1 MYSTC
6 TCVISDAH
14 SLHHRKGHLNDIN
27 SYPPVLKEAGENDI
41 DKTVLSLM
49 KHEVPNAIDR
59 LESDRPQ
66 EGDEKHQHDI
76 KQNNSM
82 PNTSSV
88 SQASTLRTPTRDKN
102 IVCKLDGTAS
112 SESHTAMQ
120 CIRAHEVAVGTN
132 NEQQCH
138 WESIAQVDNNLTM
151 DALAN
156 DTCTLDRDDAA
167 HNNGTSTPRM
177 ESSGSDPVT
186 AILPVPQTVSSIAT
200 VDLQREERSEVDDN
214 MCKTQTDLKPC
225 SECELSNDY
234 DETYDRKE
242 DSPLR
247 PVQSE
252 QNFDDV
258 PPPVLVS
265 PQQHADTGVYA
276 SLCGPDKNSVDSQPI
291 SSSPKQQPISTDYQ
305 GENPLQNLSNLPPHS
320 LQQLCDTYRM
330 KDDPPQCCVDDNS
343 IDLLPRGV
351 ISSPEQSNSDDWRN
365 GPSQVHPGD
374 SSACISP
381 SPHCVVAPAQTT
393 QQPLAADD
401 GKENPLKQLL
411 SVQAS
416 LSDDPPKGDTV
427 QLLLNENTI
436 DNHSP
441 CTVVFSHQQSAADNQ
456 KEGSSHLL
464 SDEHS
469 ITKPSPAVASISSQE
484 QLHQGDQ
491 PVQHQSNEDA
501 VDLSLCNPISSQQ
514 QLDVDG
520 SSPLL
525 SEGKSH
531 VNSVAFAQQSCPVGQ
546 KESASDTNGHLP
558 DTVTSPPIHLLPSQ
572 KQSDVNDQREGS
584 SQLLHPDDSSACISP
599 SPHCVVAPAQT
610 TQQHLA
616 VDDGKGNPLKQLLS
630 VQASLSDDPP
640 KGDTVQLLSN
650 ENTIDNHSPC
660 TMVSSHQQSG
670 ADDRREGSSQ
680 HLFSSEHKPSPA
692 IPSQEQ
698 LHQGDQPVKH
708 QSNQDAIDLSLC
720 STISS
725 QQQLDIDGSSPLLS
739 EGKSHVNSVASA
751 QQPCPI
757 GQKESTSDTSG
768 HLPDTATSPQPSGN
782 GRHKDLALL
791 RQPAQLKVVIRR
803 QKRNLKHRK
812 RRHCGGRVKRSKP
825 RRKRP
830 HSSHT
835 SLRCYR
841 KQGSPH
847 PQPIKDKGP
856 RPTTCDR
863 NDNSAP
869 TNTGNMDT
877 EKPGCGSS
885 KRECSFQPNN
895 TRQASSPGGSS
906 NDGGGGDEDEDKD
919 PSSGG
924 RSFHSHPNWILLL
937 LIVLLILC
945 FCFPRPEEPSL
956 HTDTE
961 SVCSTVHLRTTPL
974 DLKSS
979 PHFLDSSLDDHTPAL
994 FRGTRFS
1001 KPRRNGGE
1009 ESASSNTFPE
1019 GCSTDHLVSE
1029 EETPRDMCQGEE
1041 LAGLQKLHLKRR
1053 RRERPRTTPPGSPRP
1068 QLDLNVSE
1076 PSLMSTS
1083 EPKPFIYPSPELE
1096 KNRQET
1102 HDYIASQGECTHSC
1116 DFVDHHMHMIFQ
1128 SNCVF
1133 TSSRLL
1139 CGPSTNVRHVLTDT
1153 DIYQHQQTPPLHS
1166 VPNVLNAADS
1176 LNTTTGQEQEEDVE
1190 QQQDDDPPSQ
1200 FRGPGTAYKKF
1211 PDRSEG
1217 RTLDS
1222 GLGTNSQTQ
1231 NQFPTAHQT
1240 LPVAATKIDTSW
1252 RTSIKKDE
1260 IVYLTPSTDNTVGG
1274 HPSDFQVIP
1283 SVEEQTPRSPNYRT
1297 RDELV
1302 VKKQNDNE
1310 PADAISLQPVE
1321 PLLECCEHTSLL
1333 LKPSMRVFPYP
1344 SPSDESVL
1352 NLIHDIPENNL
1363 CVFISGSTLYANRRP
1378 SFPVMCSVLTDDTI
1392 GQSQRYCRLL
1402 YFNTKV

>member
-1 MYSTC
+1 MAPFSHILSPTCTVRTC

-66 EGDEKHQHDI
+66 EGDEKHQYDI

-102 IVCKLDGTAS
+102 AVCKLDGTAS

-120 CIRAHEVAVGTN
+120 CIRAQEVAEGMN
-132 NEQQCH
+132 NEQQCTR
-138 WESIAQVDNNLTM
+138 WEIIAQVDNNLTM
-151 DALAN
+151 DVLAN
-156 DTCTLDRDDAA
+156 DTRTLNRDDAA
-167 HNNGTSTPRM
+167 HHNGTRTPRM
-177 ESSGSDPVT
+177 ELSGSDPVT
-186 AILPVPQTVSSIAT
+186 AILPTPQIEEQSVSTIAT

-225 SECELSNDY
+225 SECELSNNY

-291 SSSPKQQPISTDYQ
+291 SSPPKQQPTNTDNQ
-305 GENPLQNLSNLPPHS
+305 GV
-320 LQQLCDTYRM
+320 
-330 KDDPPQCCVDDNS
+330 KDDPPQCCVDNNS
-343 IDLLPRGV
+343 IDLLLHGV
-351 ISSPEQSNSDDWRN
+351 ISFPEQSNSDDQRN
-365 GPSQVHPGD
+365 GPSQVHSDD
-374 SSACISP
+374 SSISP
-381 SPHCVVAPAQTT
+381 SPHCTCVVSPAQTT
-393 QQPLAADD
+393 QQSLAADD
-401 GKENPLKQLL
+401 GKGNPLKQLL
-411 SVQAS
+411 SVPAS

-441 CTVVFSHQQSAADNQ
+441 CTMVSSHQQSAADDQ
-456 KEGSSHLL
+456 KEGSSQHLL

-469 ITKPSPAVASISSQE
+469 VTKPSPAVASISSQE

-491 PVQHQSNEDA
+491 PVQHQSNQDA
-501 VDLSLCNPISSQQ
+501 VDLSLCSAISSQQ
-514 QLDVDG
+514 QLDVDCD
-520 SSPLL
+520 SPPL

-531 VNSVAFAQQSCPVGQ
+531 VNFVASAQQSCPVGQ
-546 KESASDTNGHLP
+546 KESVSDTSGHLP
-558 DTVTSPPIHLLPSQ
+558 DTATSPPIYLLPCIAVSSQ
-572 KQSDVNDQREGS
+572 KQSDVSDQREGP
-584 SQLLHPDDSSACISP
+584 SQLLHSDDSSAYISP
-599 SPHCVVAPAQT
+599 SPHCVVSPAQT
-610 TQQHLA
+610 MQQHLA

-630 VQASLSDDPP
+630 VQASLRDDPP

-650 ENTIDNHSPC
+650 ENTIDNYSPC
-660 TMVSSHQQSG
+660 TVVFSHQQSG
-670 ADDRREGSSQ
+670 ADDQREGSSQ
-680 HLFSSEHKPSPA
+680 HLLSSEHKPSPA
-692 IPSQEQ
+692 ISSQEQ

-708 QSNQDAIDLSLC
+708 QSNQDAVDLSLC
-720 STISS
+720 SPISS
-725 QQQLDIDGSSPLLS
+725 QQQLGVDGSSPLLS
-739 EGKSHVNSVASA
+739 EGESHVNSVASA
-751 QQPCPI
+751 QQSCPV

-791 RQPAQLKVVIRR
+791 PQPAQLKVVIRR

-812 RRHCGGRVKRSKP
+812 CRHCSGRMKRSKP
-825 RRKRP
+825 HRKRL

-835 SLRCYR
+835 SLRCYH

-869 TNTGNMDT
+869 TNKGNTDT
-877 EKPGCGSS
+877 EKPGYRSS
-885 KRECSFQPNN
+885 KQGSSFQPNN
-895 TRQASSPGGSS
+895 TQEASSPGGSS
-906 NDGGGGDEDEDKD
+906 NDGGGGDEDGDKD
-919 PSSGG
+919 PYSGG

-945 FCFPRPEEPSL
+945 FCFPRPEEPSS
-956 HTDTE
+956 HTNTE
-961 SVCSTVHLRTTPL
+961 SECSTVHLHTTAL

-979 PHFLDSSLDDHTPAL
+979 HFPDSSLDDHTPAL
-994 FRGTRFS
+994 FRGAKFS

-1019 GCSTDHLVSE
+1019 GCSADHLVSE

-1053 RRERPRTTPPGSPRP
+1053 RRERPHTTPPGSPRP

-1083 EPKPFIYPSPELE
+1083 EPKPFIYPSPE

-1102 HDYIASQGECTHSC
+1102 HDYTCITSQGECTHSC
-1116 DFVDHHMHMIFQ
+1116 DSIDQHMHMIFQ

-1166 VPNVLNAADS
+1166 VPNLLNTAESSD
-1176 LNTTTGQEQEEDVE
+1176 TTTGQEQEDVE
-1190 QQQDDDPPSQ
+1190 QQQQEDDDPPSQ

-1231 NQFPTAHQT
+1231 NQVPTVHQT

-1252 RTSIKKDE
+1252 RASVKKDE

-1274 HPSDFQVIP
+1274 HRLNFQVVP

-1297 RDELV
+1297 RDELI
-1302 VKKQNDNE
+1302 VKEQDNE
-1310 PADAISLQPVE
+1310 PADAVSLQPVE
-1321 PLLECCEHTSLL
+1321 PLLERRERTSLL
-1333 LKPSMRVFPYP
+1333 LEPSMRVFPYP
-1344 SPSDESVL
+1344 SPNDDECVL
-1352 NLIHDIPENNL
+1352 NLFQDIPENDS
-1363 CVFISGSTLYANRRP
+1363 CVFVSGSTLYANRRP
-1378 SFPVMCSVLTDDTI
+1378 SFPVTCSVLTDDTI
-1392 GQSQRYCRLL
+1392 GRSQRYCRLL
-1402 YFNTKV
+1402 YFSTKV